1 MSKNQIV
8 GEPQQIIIV
17 QIINVRYAQPVREC
31 QVREQA
37 SEVTKP
43 KPAPV
48 RSTFGAV
55 LRRVFA
61 DMILAA
67 L

>member
-1 MSKNQIV
+1 MSKTQMI
-8 GEPQQIIIV
+8 ETPQQVIVV
-17 QIINVRYAQPVREC
+17 QIINVRYAAQPVRTPDI
-31 QVREQA
+31 REQTGVA
-37 SEVTKP
+37 KS

-48 RSTFGAV
+48 RSTFGSV